1 MPIIVS
7 KEDQKQAKRR
17 NSIGEGIISQNKE
30 KSRKRRLSIE
40 NGTVLGESRK
50 RAAVEE
56 KTIGQGISYINP
68 ALQEGETNIIVMD
81 GDKSETEK
89 TLPQVPGVDMEKIM
103 AFIASEIRGPIQ
115 NDMKTFSNDIKE
127 IKDTANSTGLGVKN
141 IETKVD
147 ANTQTIQTVRDSLKD
162 FVTKD
167 DMKKANLVT
176 RQEMEDAINNIG
188 SRGNSRISYESE
200 EQENR
205 IYMDSIKASSTK
217 FLISGLDFNNKT
229 DMKAKTRALIA
240 DTLKKYWG
248 TTKYNTPSIKDI
260 YELKRDGMP
269 SRIQVEFQ
277 GNYAA
282 KDRSMFLKATSRCPN
297 KDIIFSKD
305 LSPYYRDKHWEFG
318 RMIQAMKADDKTGNL
333 EAYIDYNG
341 PYMRLRT
348 RETKDHNWGNC
359 KQYRPPT
366 TDKTYYKKN
375 VANKGVSSDFAEM
388 QDRLDRTVT
397 IPLKRVQKEIVEEK
411 LRTLLS
417 VDEYNS
423 LEITTTKNHML
434 KIVAPLRAI
443 AEDLQNRV
451 NGKKVDDFTFTAS
464 IFERMERRPT
474 YAEATAISSEGMEH

>member
-56 KTIGQGISYINP
+56 KTIGQGISFIDP
-68 ALQEGETNIIVMD
+68 ALQEGETNIIIMD
-81 GDKSETEK
+81 GDKPETEK

-176 RQEMEDAINNIG
+176 RQEMEDAINNMG

-229 DMKAKTRALIA
+229 DMKAKTRTLIA
-240 DTLKKYWG
+240 ETLKKYWG

-269 SRIQVEFQ
+269 SRVQVEFQ

-282 KDRSMFLKATSRCPN
+282 KD
-297 KDIIFSKD
+297 
-305 LSPYYRDKHWEFG
+305 LSLIH
-318 RMIQAMKADDKTGNL
+318 I
-333 EAYIDYNG
+333 
-341 PYMRLRT
+341 
-348 RETKDHNWGNC
+348 
-359 KQYRPPT
+359 
-366 TDKTYYKKN
+366 
-375 VANKGVSSDFAEM
+375 
-388 QDRLDRTVT
+388 
-397 IPLKRVQKEIVEEK
+397 
-411 LRTLLS
+411 
-417 VDEYNS
+417 
-423 LEITTTKNHML
+423 
-434 KIVAPLRAI
+434 
-443 AEDLQNRV
+443 
-451 NGKKVDDFTFTAS
+451 
-464 IFERMERRPT
+464 
-474 YAEATAISSEGMEH
+474 